1 MHFQV
6 KIVSVLC
13 TRTLHERPQNMKK
26 QDYILNQIN
35 ETVALLLQLFFNIKS
50 ATTEDIR
57 LRQDSSEELDWLKW
71 LVDDGMIDE
80 AEDRVFDLPNS
91 LEDLKLALLFY
102 SYLNTKEDEFLE
114 ANDFSRDE
122 IEIGLKDLG
131 FKYGFSD
138 TASFFLD

>member
-1 MHFQV
+1 MP
-6 KIVSVLC
+6 C
-13 TRTLHERPQNMKK
+13 TPVQTGTTLHERPQDMKQ
-26 QDYILNQIN
+26 QDYIFNQIN
-35 ETVALLLQLFFNIKS
+35 DTVALLLKLFFNIKA
-50 ATTEDIR
+50 ATAEDIR
-57 LRQDSSEELDWLKW
+57 LKQDSSEELDWLKW
-71 LVDDGMIDE
+71 LVDDGNIDE

-114 ANDFSRDE
+114 ANDFSRNE

-138 TASFFLD
+138 TTSFFLD